1 MRNSLFT
8 TQGPSHSVKKPHAQ
22 WAHMCILFI
31 VLREATKGQA
41 KAPLRALSEE
51 GPWSTRHGGYR
62 ENETL
67 RWPIDYSKG
76 IMGHCDNRG
85 ASSHLPPSLK
95 IHFKVPSGSLKPWTQ
110 LSAGVIDTCH
120 LHSMCFPIGIS
131 LPMVKFNLEVRHTE
145 QLLQ

>member
-1 MRNSLFT
+1 MFT
-8 TQGPSHSVKKPHAQ
+8 TQGPSHSVKNPHAQ
-22 WAHMCILFI
+22 WAHMCILFV

-41 KAPLRALSEE
+41 KAPLRVLSEE

-67 RWPIDYSKG
+67 RWPRDYSKG
-76 IMGHCDNRG
+76 IMGHCKNRG

-110 LSAGVIDTCH
+110 LLSPNVIMHVLRQVQALCT
-120 LHSMCFPIGIS
+120 LGHSLA
-131 LPMVKFNLEVRHTE
+131 LPPECWGHRCMPSP
-145 QLLQ
+145 